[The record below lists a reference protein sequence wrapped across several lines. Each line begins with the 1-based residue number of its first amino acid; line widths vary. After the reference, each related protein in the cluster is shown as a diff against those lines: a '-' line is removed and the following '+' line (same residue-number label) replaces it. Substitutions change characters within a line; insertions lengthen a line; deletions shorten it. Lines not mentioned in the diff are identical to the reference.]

1 MKRYLLST
9 FTIAAAALLV
19 TSCNDEMDNGLKTGD
34 DGTVTFTA
42 QLPSEMGTR
51 AFADGLTAKH
61 LQYAVY
67 EAGQSTPL
75 KVFGDETTVVGEAEM
90 VDLKKSVTLKLTSGK
105 SYDVIFWADATT
117 DSPYTFNPASQEVS
131 VDYSK
136 VNNNSDNC
144 DAFFKKETITV
155 SGNQSVDVKLTRP
168 FAQVNIGT
176 DDFDAAKASGL
187 EVTQTEVVAKAFAT
201 LNLAT
206 GEVSDEADRTFTMKA
221 IPTASDGEFPVA
233 GGYKYLSMDYL
244 LVGADK
250 ATVDVAFNYGGPQS
264 RTFTNVPVQRNYRTN
279 IYGSLLTNTT
289 DFNVVI
295 EPAFSGEFAHEV
307 VSVSTFAALKAAAT
321 AGGDVK
327 LESAIDF
334 TQVVT
339 VDNNKTLTVDL
350 NKQNVANAADLW
362 DNPSVPNSWSL
373 FSVRGTD
380 SKLTL
385 SGDGDVIAKAN
396 DCYAI
401 DVQGGGHLVIEGG
414 HYNGNIHAVYVLEG
428 VAEIKGGTFEVQ
440 QKYPDA
446 EKADEF
452 VLNCLDENRKN
463 GTAKI
468 IVTGGTFIG
477 FNPGDCK
484 AEGNGT
490 NFVAPGYAS
499 IPNGTAADGRT
510 IWKVVPTVEA
520 TTEAELEGSFKR
532 GSVTAISSN
541 ISTATITT
549 CHSKS
554 NLVFKNGS
562 VLKLEPTET
571 GSLYTLSVRK
581 NSNLTISGN
590 GSIIAPVLINPNPTT
605 SQAAAI
611 EVGVQANSG
620 TVNIYD
626 NVTLEG
632 NSGAAGS
639 YALRLV
645 NGTANIYGGHFKTAG
660 GLNGDSECIYL
671 QSIKP
676 YREAYRQCN
685 LNIYG
690 GVFETTG
697 DAKYLINCKD
707 EPYKDGKCAIKI
719 MGGIFVGFNPADN
732 TAEGAHTN
740 FVASGYKSVET
751 TYNGKQAWK
760 VVKE

>member
-34 DGTVTFTA
+34 EGTVTFTA
-42 QLPSEMGTR
+42 QLPLEMGTR

-90 VDLKKSVTLKLTSGK
+90 NNLKQTVSLKLTTGK
-105 SYDVIFWADATT
+105 TYDVIFWAADNSAKK
-117 DSPYTFNPASQEVS
+117 PYTFDPLTQTVKITYTNV
-131 VDYSK
+131 YS
-136 VNNNSDNC
+136 NNDIC

-155 SGNQSVDVKLTRP
+155 SGNQNVDVKLTRP

-176 DDFDAAKASGL
+176 DDFDAATIAGL
-187 EVTQTEVVAKAFAT
+187 NLTQTQVKATAGDI

-206 GEVSDEADRTFTMKA
+206 GKMEGTEATRTFKMKA
-221 IPTASDGEFPVA
+221 IPTADDGAFPVA
-233 GGYKYLSMDYL
+233 GYKYLLMAYIPISDT
-244 LVGADK
+244 K
-250 ATVDVAFNYGGPQS
+250 ETVDMTFGYNGKS
-264 RTFTNVPVQRNYRTN
+264 TFRSFTNVPLQRNYRTN
-279 IYGSLLTNTT
+279 IYGSLLTNSV

-307 VSVSTFAALKAAAT
+307 VSASTFAALKAAVAN
-321 AGGDVK
+321 GQ
-327 LESAIDF
+327 S
-334 TQVVT
+334 
-339 VDNNKTLTVDL
+339 VDAEKTLVLSGGQSETLNLGDL
-350 NKQNVANAADLW
+350 SISNKNDIW
-362 DNPSVPNSWSL
+362 SDSDWSL
-373 FSVRGTD
+373 LSVREN
-380 SKLTL
+380 SSLTIT
-385 SGDGDVIAKAN
+385 SGAYIAKAN
-396 DCYAI
+396 DCYAV
-401 DVQGGGHLVIEGG
+401 DVQDGGHLVIEDG
-414 HYNGNIHAVYVLEG
+414 HYNGNIHAVYVEEG
-428 VAEIKGGTFEVQ
+428 TAEIKGGTFEVQ

-446 EKADEF
+446 DKADEF
-452 VLNCLDENRKN
+452 VLNCYDANRKN

-510 IWKVVPTVEA
+510 IWKVVPAVEA

-590 GSIIAPVLINPNPTT
+590 GSIIAPVLISPNPTT

-611 EVGVQANSG
+611 EVGVQAYSG
-620 TVNIYD
+620 IVNIYD

-671 QSIKP
+671 ESIKP
-676 YREAYRQCN
+676 YRGTYRQCN

-740 FVASGYKSVET
+740 FVAPGYKSVET

>member
-1 MKRYLLST
+1 MKRYLLSS

-34 DGTVTFTA
+34 EGTVTFTA

-90 VDLKKSVTLKLTSGK
+90 VNLKKSVTLKLTSGK

-206 GEVSDEADRTFTMKA
+206 GEVADEADRTFTMKA

-250 ATVDVAFNYGGPQS
+250 ATVDVVFNYGGPQN

-362 DNPSVPNSWSL
+362 DKTPDQWSL
-373 FSVRGTD
+373 FSVRRGST
-380 SKLTL
+380 LTL
-385 SGDGDVIAKAN
+385 KGDGEVIAKAN
-396 DCYAI
+396 DCYAV
-401 DVQGGGHLVIEGG
+401 DVQDGGHLVIEGG
-414 HYNGNIHAVYVLEG
+414 HYNGNIHAVYVEEG

-446 EKADEF
+446 DKADEF
-452 VLNCLDENRKN
+452 VLNCYDANRRN

-499 IPNGTAADGRT
+499 VCESKTADGRE
-510 IWKVVPTVEA
+510 IWKIIPVTRNNIIA
-520 TTEAELEGSFKR
+520 ALEKQGAK
-532 GSVTAISSN
+532 VCISNDYQGGAYLSKDD
-541 ISTATITT
+541 ITSTLMLNKATIT
-549 CHSKS
+549 
-554 NLVFKNGS
+554 
-562 VLKLEPTET
+562 P
-571 GSLYTLSVRK
+571 
-581 NSNLTISGN
+581 ISGKMN
-590 GSIIAPVLINPNPTT
+590 TINIEGTNLNVTGTGKFVGPSNSYTT
-605 SQAAAI
+605 TGAFW
-611 EVGVQANSG
+611 VQHSNTLNIDGNISVESGTNSYFNACVIVYNG
-620 TVNIYD
+620 TVNISNGYFHSSVSKD
-626 NVTLEG
+626 GSSSPCIFLFG
-632 NSGAAGS
+632 NTGEA
-639 YALRLV
+639 Y
-645 NGTANIYGGHFKTAG
+645 ANIT
-660 GLNGDSECIYL
+660 
-671 QSIKP
+671 
-676 YREAYRQCN
+676 
-685 LNIYG
+685 G
-690 GVFETTG
+690 GVFEADG
-697 DAKYLINCKD
+697 DAMFIVNCDDTNKGRCHV
-707 EPYKDGKCAIKI
+707 KV
-719 MGGIFVGFNPADN
+719 MGGTFVGFNPADN
-732 TAEGAHTN
+732 TADGAHTN
-740 FVASGYKSVET
+740 YVATGYKSVET

-760 VVKE
+760 VVRD

>member
-34 DGTVTFTA
+34 EGTVTFTA

-90 VDLKKSVTLKLTSGK
+90 NNLKQTVSLKLTTGK
-105 SYDVIFWADATT
+105 TYDVIFWAADNSAKK
-117 DSPYTFNPASQEVS
+117 PYTFDPLTQTVKITYTNV
-131 VDYSK
+131 YS
-136 VNNNSDNC
+136 NNDIC

-155 SGNQSVDVKLTRP
+155 SGNQNVDVKLTRP

-176 DDFDAAKASGL
+176 DDFDAATIAGL
-187 EVTQTEVVAKAFAT
+187 NLTQTQVKATAGDI

-206 GEVSDEADRTFTMKA
+206 GKMEGTEATRTFKMKA
-221 IPTASDGEFPVA
+221 IPTADDGAFPVA
-233 GGYKYLSMDYL
+233 GYKYLLMAYIPISDT
-244 LVGADK
+244 K
-250 ATVDVAFNYGGPQS
+250 ETVDMTFGYNGKS
-264 RTFTNVPVQRNYRTN
+264 TFRSFTNVPLQRNYRTN
-279 IYGSLLTNTT
+279 IYGSLLTNSV

-307 VSVSTFAALKAAAT
+307 VSASTFAALKAAVAN
-321 AGGDVK
+321 GQ
-327 LESAIDF
+327 S
-334 TQVVT
+334 
-339 VDNNKTLTVDL
+339 VDAEKTLVLSGGQSETLNLGDL
-350 NKQNVANAADLW
+350 SISNKNNIW
-362 DNPSVPNSWSL
+362 SVSDSDWSL
-373 FSVRGTD
+373 LSVREN
-380 SKLTL
+380 SSLTIT
-385 SGDGDVIAKAN
+385 SGAYIAKAN
-396 DCYAI
+396 DCFAV
-401 DVQGGGHLVIEGG
+401 DVQDGGHLVIEDG
-414 HYNGNIHAVYVLEG
+414 HFNGNVHAVYVLEG

-440 QKYPDA
+440 QKYSDA
-446 EKADEF
+446 DKADEF
-452 VLNCLDENRKN
+452 VLNCYDANRKN

-484 AEGNGT
+484 AEGDGT

-510 IWKVVPTVEA
+510 IWKVVPAVEA

-571 GSLYTLSVRK
+571 GDLYTLSVRK

-605 SQAAAI
+605 SKAAAI
-611 EVGVQANSG
+611 EVGVPAYSG

-660 GLNGDSECIYL
+660 GLNGDSECIFL

-676 YREAYRQCN
+676 QNGTYRQCN

-740 FVASGYKSVET
+740 FVAPGYKSVET

>member
-34 DGTVTFTA
+34 EGTVTFTA

-75 KVFGDETTVVGEAEM
+75 PVFGDETTVVGEAEM
-90 VDLKKSVTLKLTSGK
+90 NNLKQTVSLKLTTGK
-105 SYDVIFWADATT
+105 TYDVIFWADATT

-250 ATVDVAFNYGGPQS
+250 ATVDVAFNYGGPQN

-295 EPAFSGEFAHEV
+295 EPAFATTNYNLGALYTASQIGGAVTLSDNV
-307 VSVSTFAALKAAAT
+307 VFDRTIAVQPGKTMSVNLNGKT
-321 AGGDVK
+321 VK
-327 LESAIDF
+327 N
-334 TQVVT
+334 TT
-339 VDNNKTLTVDL
+339 
-350 NKQNVANAADLW
+350 DLW
-362 DNPSVPNSWSL
+362 ENPSVPNSWSL

-414 HYNGNIHAVYVLEG
+414 HYNGNIHAVYVTEG

-452 VLNCLDENRKN
+452 VLNCLDENYKN

-499 IPNGTAADGRT
+499 IANGTAADGRT
-510 IWKVVPTVEA
+510 IWKVVPAVEA

-541 ISTATITT
+541 INTATITT

-676 YREAYRQCN
+676 WRGTYRQCN

-690 GVFETTG
+690 GIFETTG

>member
-34 DGTVTFTA
+34 EGTVTFTA

-90 VDLKKSVTLKLTSGK
+90 NNLKQTVSLKLTTGK
-105 SYDVIFWADATT
+105 TYDVIFWADATT

-206 GEVSDEADRTFTMKA
+206 GKVADEADRTFTMKA

-307 VSVSTFAALKAAAT
+307 VSISTFAALKAAAT

-334 TQVVT
+334 TQAVT

-350 NKQNVANAADLW
+350 NKQDVANATDLW
-362 DNPSVPNSWSL
+362 DKTPDQWSL
-373 FSVRGTD
+373 FSVRRGST
-380 SKLTL
+380 LTL
-385 SGDGDVIAKAN
+385 KGDGEVIAKAN
-396 DCYAI
+396 DCYAV
-401 DVQGGGHLVIEGG
+401 DVQDGGHLVIEGG
-414 HYNGNIHAVYVLEG
+414 HYNGNIHAVYVKEG
-428 VAEIKGGTFEVQ
+428 IAEIKGGTFEVQ
-440 QKYPDA
+440 QKYPNA

-452 VLNCLDENRKN
+452 VLNCYDANREN

-510 IWKVVPTVEA
+510 IWKVVPAVEA
-520 TTEAELEGSFKR
+520 TTAEGLKTALTTRGKIVALGQDLEYA
-532 GSVTAISSN
+532 SVISPAR
-541 ISTATITT
+541 STSLVMKNGA
-549 CHSKS
+549 
-554 NLVFKNGS
+554 VFKSTNDDS
-562 VLKLEPTET
+562 NNINTLLSISET
-571 GSLYTLSVRK
+571 GVK
-581 NSNLTISGN
+581 ISGN
-590 GSIIAPVLINPNPTT
+590 GTLEAAPNRPNHT
-605 SQAAAI
+605 SAVI
-611 EVGVQANSG
+611 EVRNGGSVDIYGNLTFDAKGGSKAN
-620 TVNIYD
+620 NAI
-626 NVTLEG
+626 
-632 NSGAAGS
+632 
-639 YALRLV
+639 RIFK
-645 NGTANIYGGHFKTAG
+645 GTANIHSGYFHTVGGSPKE
-660 GLNGDSECIYL
+660 NSSECILIGY
-671 QSIKP
+671 
-676 YREAYRQCN
+676 YNTDCY
-685 LNIYG
+685 LNITG
-690 GVFETTG
+690 GIFESDG
-697 DAKYLINCKD
+697 DATYLINCMD
-707 EPYKDGKCAIKI
+707 DYKKRCHVKV
-719 MGGIFVGFNPADN
+719 MGGTFVGFNPADN
-732 TAEGAHTN
+732 TADGAHTN
-740 FVASGYKSVET
+740 YVAPGYKSVET

>member
-34 DGTVTFTA
+34 EGTVTFTA

-75 KVFGDETTVVGEAEM
+75 PVFGDETTVVGEAEM
-90 VDLKKSVTLKLTSGK
+90 VNLKKSVTLKLTSGK

-206 GEVSDEADRTFTMKA
+206 GEVADEADRTFTMKA

-250 ATVDVAFNYGGPQS
+250 ATVDVAFNYGGPQN

-295 EPAFSGEFAHEV
+295 EPAFATTNYNLGALYTASQIGGAVTLSDNVDFDRTIAV
-307 VSVSTFAALKAAAT
+307 QPGKTMSVNLNGKT
-321 AGGDVK
+321 VK
-327 LESAIDF
+327 N
-334 TQVVT
+334 TT
-339 VDNNKTLTVDL
+339 
-350 NKQNVANAADLW
+350 DLW
-362 DNPSVPNSWSL
+362 ENPSVPNSWSL

-414 HYNGNIHAVYVLEG
+414 HYNGNIHAVYVTEG

-452 VLNCLDENRKN
+452 VLNCLDENYKN

-499 IPNGTAADGRT
+499 IANGTAADGRT
-510 IWKVVPTVEA
+510 IWKVVPAVEA

-541 ISTATITT
+541 INTATITT

-590 GSIIAPVLINPNPTT
+590 GSIIAPVLISPNPTT

-611 EVGVQANSG
+611 EVGVQAYSG
-620 TVNIYD
+620 IVNIYD

-671 QSIKP
+671 ESIKP
-676 YREAYRQCN
+676 YRGTYRQCN

-740 FVASGYKSVET
+740 FVAPGYKSVET

>member
-34 DGTVTFTA
+34 EGTVTFTA

-90 VDLKKSVTLKLTSGK
+90 DNLKQTVSLKLTTGK
-105 SYDVIFWADATT
+105 TYDVIFWAADNSAKK
-117 DSPYTFNPASQEVS
+117 PYTFDPLTQTVKIKYTNV
-131 VDYSK
+131 YS
-136 VNNNSDNC
+136 NNDIC

-155 SGNQSVDVKLTRP
+155 SGNQNVDVKLTRP

-176 DDFDAAKASGL
+176 DDFDAATIAGL
-187 EVTQTEVVAKAFAT
+187 NLTQTQVKATAGDI

-206 GEVSDEADRTFTMKA
+206 GKMEGTEATRTFKMKA
-221 IPTASDGEFPVA
+221 IPTADDGAFPVA
-233 GGYKYLSMDYL
+233 GYKYLLMAYIPISDT
-244 LVGADK
+244 K
-250 ATVDVAFNYGGPQS
+250 ETVDMTFGYNGKS
-264 RTFTNVPVQRNYRTN
+264 TFRSFTNVPLQRNYRTN
-279 IYGSLLTNTT
+279 IYGSLLTNSV

-307 VSVSTFAALKAAAT
+307 VSASTFAALKAAVAN
-321 AGGDVK
+321 GQ
-327 LESAIDF
+327 S
-334 TQVVT
+334 
-339 VDNNKTLTVDL
+339 VDAEKTLVLSGGQSETLNLGDL
-350 NKQNVANAADLW
+350 SISNKNNIW
-362 DNPSVPNSWSL
+362 SVSDSDWSL
-373 FSVRGTD
+373 LSVREN
-380 SKLTL
+380 SSLTIT
-385 SGDGDVIAKAN
+385 SGAYIAKAN
-396 DCYAI
+396 DCYAV
-401 DVQGGGHLVIEGG
+401 DVQDGGHLVIEDG
-414 HYNGNIHAVYVLEG
+414 HFNGNVHAVYVYEG

-440 QKYPDA
+440 QKYSDA
-446 EKADEF
+446 DKADEF
-452 VLNCLDENRKN
+452 VLNCYDANRKN

-490 NFVAPGYAS
+490 NFVASGYAS

-571 GSLYTLSVRK
+571 GDLYTLSVRK

-605 SQAAAI
+605 SKAAAI
-611 EVGVQANSG
+611 EVGVQAYSG

-660 GLNGDSECIYL
+660 GLNGDSECIFL

-676 YREAYRQCN
+676 QNGTYRQCN

-740 FVASGYKSVET
+740 FVAPGYKSVET

>member
-34 DGTVTFTA
+34 EGTVTFTA

-90 VDLKKSVTLKLTSGK
+90 DNLKQTVSLKLTTGK
-105 SYDVIFWADATT
+105 TYDVIFWAADNSAKK
-117 DSPYTFNPASQEVS
+117 PYTFDPLTQTVKIKYTNV
-131 VDYSK
+131 YS
-136 VNNNSDNC
+136 NNDIC

-155 SGNQSVDVKLTRP
+155 SGNQNVDVKLTRP

-176 DDFDAAKASGL
+176 DDFDAATIAGL
-187 EVTQTEVVAKAFAT
+187 NLTQTQVKATAGDI

-206 GEVSDEADRTFTMKA
+206 GKMEGTEATRTFKMKA
-221 IPTASDGEFPVA
+221 IPTADDGAFPVA
-233 GGYKYLSMDYL
+233 GYKYLLMAYIPISDT
-244 LVGADK
+244 K
-250 ATVDVAFNYGGPQS
+250 ETVDMTFGYNGKS
-264 RTFTNVPVQRNYRTN
+264 TFRSFTNVPLQRNYRTN
-279 IYGSLLTNTT
+279 IYGSLLTNSV

-307 VSVSTFAALKAAAT
+307 VSASTFAALKAAVAN
-321 AGGDVK
+321 GQ
-327 LESAIDF
+327 S
-334 TQVVT
+334 
-339 VDNNKTLTVDL
+339 VDAEKTLVLSGGQSETLNLGDL
-350 NKQNVANAADLW
+350 SISNKNNIWSDS
-362 DNPSVPNSWSL
+362 DWSL
-373 FSVRGTD
+373 LSVREN
-380 SKLTL
+380 SSLTIT
-385 SGDGDVIAKAN
+385 SGAYIAKAN
-396 DCYAI
+396 DCFAV
-401 DVQGGGHLVIEGG
+401 DVQDGGHLVIEDG
-414 HYNGNIHAVYVLEG
+414 HFNGNVHAVYVYEG

-440 QKYPDA
+440 QKYSDA
-446 EKADEF
+446 DKADEF
-452 VLNCLDENRKN
+452 VLNCYDANCKN

-490 NFVAPGYAS
+490 NFVASGYAS

-510 IWKVVPTVEA
+510 IWKVVPAVEA
-520 TTEAELEGSFKR
+520 TTGAELEGSFKR
-532 GSVTAISSN
+532 GSVTTIGTN
-541 ISTATITT
+541 ISATETIVCKT
-549 CHSKS
+549 KS
-554 NLVFKNGS
+554 NLVLKNGS
-562 VLKLEPTET
+562 VLKVEPTRNAQN
-571 GSLYTLSVRK
+571 YTLGAYGG
-581 NSNLTISGN
+581 SNLSISGN

-605 SQAAAI
+605 SQASAI
-611 EVGVQANSG
+611 EVGSASKSG

-626 NVTLEG
+626 NVTFEG

-639 YALRLV
+639 YALRLI

-660 GLNGDSECIYL
+660 GSSGNAECIYV
-671 QSIKP
+671 QSSQP
-676 YREAYRQCN
+676 YSGAAYRQCN

-732 TAEGAHTN
+732 TAEGALTN
-740 FVASGYKSVET
+740 FVAPGYKSVET

>member
-34 DGTVTFTA
+34 EGTVTFTA

-90 VDLKKSVTLKLTSGK
+90 DNLKKSVTLKLTSGK

-295 EPAFSGEFAHEV
+295 EPAFATTNYNLGALYTASQIGGAVTLSDNVDFDRTIAV
-307 VSVSTFAALKAAAT
+307 QPGKTMSVNLNGKT
-321 AGGDVK
+321 VK
-327 LESAIDF
+327 N
-334 TQVVT
+334 TT
-339 VDNNKTLTVDL
+339 
-350 NKQNVANAADLW
+350 DLW
-362 DNPSVPNSWSL
+362 ENPSVPNSWSL

-396 DCYAI
+396 DCYAV

-414 HYNGNIHAVYVLEG
+414 HYNGNIHAVYVTEG

-452 VLNCLDENRKN
+452 VLNCLDENYKN

-499 IPNGTAADGRT
+499 IANGTAADGRT
-510 IWKVVPTVEA
+510 IWKVVSAVEA
-520 TTEAELEGSFKR
+520 TTAEGLETALTTR
-532 GSVTAISSN
+532 GKIVALGQDLEYASSISPARNTSLVMKN
-541 ISTATITT
+541 GA
-549 CHSKS
+549 
-554 NLVFKNGS
+554 VFKSTNDDS
-562 VLKLEPTET
+562 NNINTLLSISAT
-571 GSLYTLSVRK
+571 GVK
-581 NSNLTISGN
+581 ISGN
-590 GSIIAPVLINPNPTT
+590 GTLEAAPNRPNHPSAVIEVRNGGSVDISGNLTFDAKGG
-605 SQAAAI
+605 SQANNAI
-611 EVGVQANSG
+611 K
-620 TVNIYD
+620 IIK
-626 NVTLEG
+626 
-632 NSGAAGS
+632 
-639 YALRLV
+639 
-645 NGTANIYGGHFKTAG
+645 GTANIHSGYFHTVGGATKEST
-660 GLNGDSECIYL
+660 SECIYL
-671 QSIKP
+671 ESGWAASSK
-676 YREAYRQCN
+676 AN

-690 GVFETTG
+690 GVFECDG
-697 DAKYLINCKD
+697 DATYLINCKD
-707 EPYKDGKCAIKI
+707 EYRSKCTIKI

-732 TAEGAHTN
+732 TAEGAYTN
-740 FVASGYKSVET
+740 FVAPGYKSVET
-751 TYNGKQAWK
+751 TYNGSRLGRLLKNN
-760 VVKE
+760 

>member
-34 DGTVTFTA
+34 EGTVTFTA

-90 VDLKKSVTLKLTSGK
+90 VNLKKSVTLKLTSGK

-176 DDFDAAKASGL
+176 DDFDAAKTSGL

-206 GEVSDEADRTFTMKA
+206 GEVADEADRTFTMKA

-295 EPAFSGEFAHEV
+295 EPAFATTNYNLGALYTASQIGGAVTLSDNVDFDRTIAV
-307 VSVSTFAALKAAAT
+307 QPGKTMSVNLNGKT
-321 AGGDVK
+321 VK
-327 LESAIDF
+327 N
-334 TQVVT
+334 TT
-339 VDNNKTLTVDL
+339 
-350 NKQNVANAADLW
+350 DLW
-362 DNPSVPNSWSL
+362 ENPSVPNSWSL

-414 HYNGNIHAVYVLEG
+414 HYNGNIHAVYVTEG
-428 VAEIKGGTFEVQ
+428 IAEIKGGTFEVQ

-452 VLNCLDENRKN
+452 VLNCLDENYKN

-499 IPNGTAADGRT
+499 IANGTAADGRT
-510 IWKVVPTVEA
+510 IWKVVPAVEA

-532 GSVTAISSN
+532 GSITAISSN

-571 GSLYTLSVRK
+571 GDLYTLSVRK

-590 GSIIAPVLINPNPTT
+590 GSIIAPVLISPNPTT

-611 EVGVQANSG
+611 EVGVQAYSG

-676 YREAYRQCN
+676 WRGTYRQCN

-740 FVASGYKSVET
+740 FVAPGYKSVET

>member
-34 DGTVTFTA
+34 EGTVTFTA

-90 VDLKKSVTLKLTSGK
+90 NNLKQTVSLKLTTGK
-105 SYDVIFWADATT
+105 TYDVIFWADATT

-206 GEVSDEADRTFTMKA
+206 GKVSDEADRTFTMKA

-295 EPAFSGEFAHEV
+295 EPAFATTNYNLGALYTASQIGGAVTLSDNVDFDRTIAV
-307 VSVSTFAALKAAAT
+307 QPGKIMSVNLNGKT
-321 AGGDVK
+321 VK
-327 LESAIDF
+327 N
-334 TQVVT
+334 TT
-339 VDNNKTLTVDL
+339 
-350 NKQNVANAADLW
+350 DLW
-362 DNPSVPNSWSL
+362 ENPSVPNSWSL

-385 SGDGDVIAKAN
+385 SGDGEVIAKAN
-396 DCYAI
+396 DCYAV
-401 DVQGGGHLVIEGG
+401 DVQDGGHLVIEDG
-414 HYNGNIHAVYVLEG
+414 HFNGNVHAVYVYEG

-446 EKADEF
+446 DKADEF
-452 VLNCLDENRKN
+452 VLNCYDANREN

-510 IWKVVPTVEA
+510 IWKVVPALEA
-520 TTEAELEGSFKR
+520 TTEAELENGNASFAINTSFTIGCAYLSNSRTKNISFTNSSVINADNSITQTFLIGKNSNVTISGR
-532 GSVTAISSN
+532 GKIVGPTRASSN
-541 ISTATITT
+541 TATIW
-549 CHSKS
+549 
-554 NLVFKNGS
+554 LANG
-562 VLKLEPTET
+562 
-571 GSLYTLSVRK
+571 
-581 NSNLTISGN
+581 
-590 GSIIAPVLINPNPTT
+590 
-605 SQAAAI
+605 
-611 EVGVQANSG
+611 G
-620 TVNIYD
+620 TVNI
-626 NVTLEG
+626 NG
-632 NSGAAGS
+632 NMTIEAGS
-639 YALRLV
+639 GSSTNNCIRIV
-645 NGTANIYGGHFKTAG
+645 KGTANIYDGYFHAGLDKNGGA
-660 GLNGDSECIYL
+660 NACIL
-671 QSIKP
+671 LTPGTSSSTSP
-676 YREAYRQCN
+676 AN

-690 GVFETTG
+690 GVFETDG
-697 DAKYLINCKD
+697 DFPVINIQDGASANKYNHVLI
-707 EPYKDGKCAIKI
+707 Y
-719 MGGIFVGFNPADN
+719 GGTFVGFDPSIGDS
-732 TAEGAHTN
+732 GANVPT
-740 FVASGYKSVET
+740 FVAPGYKSVET

>member
-34 DGTVTFTA
+34 EGTVTFTA

-90 VDLKKSVTLKLTSGK
+90 VNLKKSVTLKLTSGK

-176 DDFDAAKASGL
+176 DDFDAAKTSGL

-206 GEVSDEADRTFTMKA
+206 GEVADEADRTFTMKA

-295 EPAFSGEFAHEV
+295 EPAFATTNYNLGALYTASQIGGAVTLSDNVDFDRTIAV
-307 VSVSTFAALKAAAT
+307 QPGKTMSVNLNGKT
-321 AGGDVK
+321 VK
-327 LESAIDF
+327 N
-334 TQVVT
+334 TT
-339 VDNNKTLTVDL
+339 
-350 NKQNVANAADLW
+350 DLW
-362 DNPSVPNSWSL
+362 ENPSVPNSWSL

-385 SGDGDVIAKAN
+385 SGDGVVIAKAN

-414 HYNGNIHAVYVLEG
+414 HYNGNIHAVYVTEG
-428 VAEIKGGTFEVQ
+428 IAEIKGGTFEVQ

-452 VLNCLDENRKN
+452 VLNCLDENYKN

-499 IPNGTAADGRT
+499 IANGTAADGRT
-510 IWKVVPTVEA
+510 IWKVVPAVEA

-532 GSVTAISSN
+532 GSITAISSN

-571 GSLYTLSVRK
+571 GDLYTLSVRK

-590 GSIIAPVLINPNPTT
+590 GSIIAPVLISPNPTT

-611 EVGVQANSG
+611 EVGVQAYSG

-676 YREAYRQCN
+676 WRGTYRQCN

>member
-34 DGTVTFTA
+34 EGTVTFTA

-75 KVFGDETTVVGEAEM
+75 PVFGDETTVVGEAEM
-90 VDLKKSVTLKLTSGK
+90 NNLKQTVSLKLTTGK
-105 SYDVIFWADATT
+105 TYDVIFWADATT

-250 ATVDVAFNYGGPQS
+250 AIVDVAFNYGGPQS

-295 EPAFSGEFAHEV
+295 EPAFATTNYNLGALYTASQIGGAVTLSDNVDFDRTIAV
-307 VSVSTFAALKAAAT
+307 QPGKTMSVNLNGKT
-321 AGGDVK
+321 VK
-327 LESAIDF
+327 N
-334 TQVVT
+334 TT
-339 VDNNKTLTVDL
+339 
-350 NKQNVANAADLW
+350 DLW
-362 DNPSVPNSWSL
+362 ENPSVPNSWSL

-414 HYNGNIHAVYVLEG
+414 HYNGNIHAVYVTEG

-452 VLNCLDENRKN
+452 VLNCLDENYKN

-499 IPNGTAADGRT
+499 IANGTAADGRT
-510 IWKVVPTVEA
+510 IWKVVPAVEA

-541 ISTATITT
+541 INTATITT

-660 GLNGDSECIYL
+660 GLNGDSECLYL

-740 FVASGYKSVET
+740 FVAPGYKSVET

>member
-34 DGTVTFTA
+34 EGTVTFTA

-75 KVFGDETTVVGEAEM
+75 PVFGDETTVVGEAEM
-90 VDLKKSVTLKLTSGK
+90 VNLKKSVTLKLTSGK

-206 GEVSDEADRTFTMKA
+206 GKVSDEADRTFTMKA

-250 ATVDVAFNYGGPQS
+250 ATVDVAFNYGGPQN

-295 EPAFSGEFAHEV
+295 EPAFATTNYNLGALYTASQIGGAVTLSDNVDFDRTIAV
-307 VSVSTFAALKAAAT
+307 QPGKTMSVNLNGKT
-321 AGGDVK
+321 VK
-327 LESAIDF
+327 N
-334 TQVVT
+334 TT
-339 VDNNKTLTVDL
+339 
-350 NKQNVANAADLW
+350 DLW
-362 DNPSVPNSWSL
+362 ENPSVPNSWSL

-414 HYNGNIHAVYVLEG
+414 HYNGNIHAVYVTEG

-452 VLNCLDENRKN
+452 VLNCLDENYKN

-499 IPNGTAADGRT
+499 IANGTAADGRT
-510 IWKVVPTVEA
+510 IWKVVPAVEA

-541 ISTATITT
+541 INTATITT

-571 GSLYTLSVRK
+571 GNLYTLSVRK

-590 GSIIAPVLINPNPTT
+590 GSIIAPVLISPDPTT

-611 EVGVQANSG
+611 EVGVQAYSG
-620 TVNIYD
+620 IVNIYD

-671 QSIKP
+671 ESIKP
-676 YREAYRQCN
+676 YRGTYRQCN

-740 FVASGYKSVET
+740 FVAPGYKSVET

>member
-34 DGTVTFTA
+34 EGTVTFTA

-90 VDLKKSVTLKLTSGK
+90 NNLKQTVSLKLTTGK
-105 SYDVIFWADATT
+105 TYDVIFWAADNSAKK
-117 DSPYTFNPASQEVS
+117 PYTFDPLTQTVKIKYTNV
-131 VDYSK
+131 YS
-136 VNNNSDNC
+136 NNDIC

-155 SGNQSVDVKLTRP
+155 SGNQNVDVKLTRP

-176 DDFDAAKASGL
+176 DDFDAATIAGL
-187 EVTQTEVVAKAFAT
+187 NLTQTQVKATAGDI

-206 GEVSDEADRTFTMKA
+206 GKMEGTEATRTFKMKA
-221 IPTASDGEFPVA
+221 IPTADDGAFPVA
-233 GGYKYLSMDYL
+233 GYKYLLMAYIPISDT
-244 LVGADK
+244 K
-250 ATVDVAFNYGGPQS
+250 ETVDMTFGYNGKS
-264 RTFTNVPVQRNYRTN
+264 SFRSFTNVPLQRNYRTN
-279 IYGSLLTNTT
+279 IYGSLLTNSV

-307 VSVSTFAALKAAAT
+307 VSASTFAALKAAVAN
-321 AGGDVK
+321 GQ
-327 LESAIDF
+327 S
-334 TQVVT
+334 
-339 VDNNKTLTVDL
+339 VDAEKTLVLSGGQSETLNLGDL
-350 NKQNVANAADLW
+350 SISNKNNIWSDS
-362 DNPSVPNSWSL
+362 DSDWSL
-373 FSVRGTD
+373 LSVREN
-380 SKLTL
+380 SSLTIT
-385 SGDGDVIAKAN
+385 SGAYIAKAN
-396 DCYAI
+396 DCYAV
-401 DVQGGGHLVIEGG
+401 DVQDGGHLVIEDG
-414 HYNGNIHAVYVLEG
+414 HFNGNVHAVYVYEG

-440 QKYPDA
+440 QKYSDA
-446 EKADEF
+446 DKADEF
-452 VLNCLDENRKN
+452 VLNCYDANRKN

-520 TTEAELEGSFKR
+520 TTGAELEGSFKR
-532 GSVTAISSN
+532 GSVTTIGTN
-541 ISTATITT
+541 ISATETIVCKT
-549 CHSKS
+549 KS
-554 NLVFKNGS
+554 NLVLKNGS
-562 VLKLEPTET
+562 VLKVEPTRIAQN
-571 GSLYTLSVRK
+571 YTLGAHGG
-581 NSNLTISGN
+581 SNLSISGN
-590 GSIIAPVLINPNPTT
+590 GSIIAPVLPNRTT
-605 SQAAAI
+605 SQASAI
-611 EVGVQANSG
+611 EVGSASKSG

-626 NVTLEG
+626 NVTFEG

-639 YALRLV
+639 YALRLI

-660 GLNGDSECIYL
+660 GSSGNAECIYV
-671 QSIKP
+671 QSAQP
-676 YREAYRQCN
+676 SRGAAYNQCN

-740 FVASGYKSVET
+740 FVAPGYKSVET

>member
-34 DGTVTFTA
+34 EGTVTFTA

-90 VDLKKSVTLKLTSGK
+90 VNLKKSVTLKLTSGK

-206 GEVSDEADRTFTMKA
+206 GEVADEADRTFTMKA

-295 EPAFSGEFAHEV
+295 EPAFATTNYNLGALYTASQIGGAVTLSDNVDFDRTIAV
-307 VSVSTFAALKAAAT
+307 QPGKTMSVNLNGKT
-321 AGGDVK
+321 VK
-327 LESAIDF
+327 N
-334 TQVVT
+334 TT
-339 VDNNKTLTVDL
+339 
-350 NKQNVANAADLW
+350 DLW
-362 DNPSVPNSWSL
+362 ENPSVPNSWSL

-385 SGDGDVIAKAN
+385 SGDGEVIAKAN
-396 DCYAI
+396 DCYAV
-401 DVQGGGHLVIEGG
+401 DVQDGGHLVIEDG
-414 HYNGNIHAVYVLEG
+414 HFNGNIHAVYVEEG
-428 VAEIKGGTFEVQ
+428 TAEIKGGTFEVQ

-446 EKADEF
+446 DKADEF
-452 VLNCLDENRKN
+452 VLNCLDENYKN

-499 IPNGTAADGRT
+499 IANGTTADGRT
-510 IWKVVPTVEA
+510 IWKVVPAVEA

-590 GSIIAPVLINPNPTT
+590 GSIIAPVLISPNPTT

-611 EVGVQANSG
+611 EVGVQAYSG

-626 NVTLEG
+626 NVTIEG

-639 YALRLV
+639 YALKLV

-660 GLNGDSECIYL
+660 GSNGDSECIYL

-676 YREAYRQCN
+676 WGGTYRQCN

-740 FVASGYKSVET
+740 FVAPGYKSVET

>member
-34 DGTVTFTA
+34 EGTVTFTA

-90 VDLKKSVTLKLTSGK
+90 NNLKQTVSLKLTTGK
-105 SYDVIFWADATT
+105 TYDVIFWAADNSAKK
-117 DSPYTFNPASQEVS
+117 PYTFDPLTQTVKITYTNV
-131 VDYSK
+131 YS
-136 VNNNSDNC
+136 NNDIC

-155 SGNQSVDVKLTRP
+155 SGNQNVDVKLTRP

-176 DDFDAAKASGL
+176 DDFDAATIAGL
-187 EVTQTEVVAKAFAT
+187 NLTQTQVKATAGDI

-206 GEVSDEADRTFTMKA
+206 GKMEGTEATRTFKMKA
-221 IPTASDGEFPVA
+221 IPTADDGAFPVA
-233 GGYKYLSMDYL
+233 GYKYLLMAYIPISDT
-244 LVGADK
+244 K
-250 ATVDVAFNYGGPQS
+250 ETVDMTFGYNGKS
-264 RTFTNVPVQRNYRTN
+264 TFRSFTNVPLQRNYRTN
-279 IYGSLLTNTT
+279 IYGSLLTNSV

-295 EPAFSGEFAHEV
+295 EPAFSGEFAYEV
-307 VSVSTFAALKAAAT
+307 VSASTFAALKAAVAN
-321 AGGDVK
+321 GQ
-327 LESAIDF
+327 S
-334 TQVVT
+334 
-339 VDNNKTLTVDL
+339 VDAEKTLVLSGGQSETLNLGDL
-350 NKQNVANAADLW
+350 SISNKNDIW
-362 DNPSVPNSWSL
+362 SDSDWSL
-373 FSVRGTD
+373 LSVREN
-380 SKLTL
+380 SSLTIT
-385 SGDGDVIAKAN
+385 SGAYIAKAN
-396 DCYAI
+396 DCYAV
-401 DVQGGGHLVIEGG
+401 DVQDGGHLVIEDG
-414 HYNGNIHAVYVLEG
+414 HYNGNIHAVYVEEG
-428 VAEIKGGTFEVQ
+428 TAEIKGGTFEVQ

-446 EKADEF
+446 DKADEF
-452 VLNCLDENRKN
+452 VLNCYDANRKN

-499 IPNGTAADGRT
+499 IPNGTATDGRT

-520 TTEAELEGSFKR
+520 TTGAELEGSFKR
-532 GSVTAISSN
+532 GSVTTIGTN
-541 ISTATITT
+541 ISATETIVCKT
-549 CHSKS
+549 KS
-554 NLVFKNGS
+554 NLVLKNGS
-562 VLKLEPTET
+562 VLKVEPTRNAQN
-571 GSLYTLSVRK
+571 YTLGAYGG
-581 NSNLTISGN
+581 SNLSISGN

-605 SQAAAI
+605 SQASAI
-611 EVGVQANSG
+611 EVGSASKSG

-626 NVTLEG
+626 NVTFEG

-639 YALRLV
+639 YALRLI

-660 GLNGDSECIYL
+660 GSSGNAECIYV
-671 QSIKP
+671 QSSQP
-676 YREAYRQCN
+676 SRGAAYRQCN

-740 FVASGYKSVET
+740 FVAPGYKSVET

>member
-34 DGTVTFTA
+34 EGTVTFTA

-51 AFADGLTAKH
+51 AFADGAMAKH

-75 KVFGDETTVVGEAEM
+75 PVFGDETRVVGEAEM
-90 VDLKKSVTLKLTSGK
+90 VDLKKSVTLQLTSGK

-117 DSPYTFNPASQEVS
+117 DSPYTFDPATQKVS

-206 GEVSDEADRTFTMKA
+206 GKVADEADRTFTMKA

-334 TQVVT
+334 TQAVT

-350 NKQNVANAADLW
+350 NKQNVANATDLW
-362 DNPSVPNSWSL
+362 DKTPDQWSL
-373 FSVRGTD
+373 FSVRRGST
-380 SKLTL
+380 LTL
-385 SGDGDVIAKAN
+385 KGDGEVIAKAN
-396 DCYAI
+396 DCYAV
-401 DVQGGGHLVIEGG
+401 DVQDGGHLVIEGG
-414 HYNGNIHAVYVLEG
+414 HYNGNIHAVYVQKG
-428 VAEIKGGTFEVQ
+428 TAEIKGGTFEVQ
-440 QKYPDA
+440 QKYSAEDPD
-446 EKADEF
+446 EY
-452 VLNCLDENRKN
+452 VLNCYDANYIN

-468 IVTGGTFIG
+468 IVSGGTFIG
-477 FNPGDCK
+477 FNPGNCK
-484 AEGNGT
+484 AEDKNGT
-490 NFVAPGYAS
+490 NFLAPGYAS
-499 IPNGTAADGRT
+499 VADGTTADGRV
-510 IWKVVPTVEA
+510 IYKVIQAPTTRSEIIN
-520 TTEAELEGSFKR
+520 LLSKDGGSICIGSDYEGGAYLSKD
-532 GSVTAISSN
+532 GVTASFAISNNAVVTPLQKKSQRSTFN
-541 ISTATITT
+541 IDGTNLNLFGNGKILGPCNVTDSDEGAIWVQGGSTL
-549 CHSKS
+549 
-554 NLVFKNGS
+554 N
-562 VLKLEPTET
+562 
-571 GSLYTLSVRK
+571 
-581 NSNLTISGN
+581 ISGN
-590 GSIIAPVLINPNPTT
+590 LSI
-605 SQAAAI
+605 
-611 EVGVQANSG
+611 EGG
-620 TVNIYD
+620 TGGHLNACVIIF
-626 NVTLEG
+626 
-632 NSGAAGS
+632 
-639 YALRLV
+639 
-645 NGTANIYGGHFKTAG
+645 NGTTNIQNGYFHSSIDK
-660 GLNGDSECIYL
+660 NGDSNPCIIL
-671 QSIKP
+671 APIKSP
-676 YREAYRQCN
+676 TVTGYSK

-690 GVFETTG
+690 GVFEADG
-697 DAKYLINCKD
+697 DAKFVINCQDEDKD
-707 EPYKDGKCAIKI
+707 RCTVKV

-732 TAEGAHTN
+732 TADDAHTN
-740 FVASGYKSVET
+740 YVATGYKSVET

>member
-34 DGTVTFTA
+34 EGTVTFTA

-90 VDLKKSVTLKLTSGK
+90 VNLKKSVTLKLTSGK

-206 GEVSDEADRTFTMKA
+206 GKVADEADRTFTMKA

-334 TQVVT
+334 TQAVT

-350 NKQNVANAADLW
+350 NKQNVANATDLW
-362 DNPSVPNSWSL
+362 DKTPDQWSL
-373 FSVRGTD
+373 FSVRRGST
-380 SKLTL
+380 LTL
-385 SGDGDVIAKAN
+385 KGDGEVIAKAN
-396 DCYAI
+396 DCYAV
-401 DVQGGGHLVIEGG
+401 DVQDGGHLVIEDG
-414 HYNGNIHAVYVLEG
+414 HFNGNIHAVYVLEG

-452 VLNCLDENRKN
+452 VLNCYDANREN

-510 IWKVVPTVEA
+510 IWKVVPAVEA
-520 TTEAELEGSFKR
+520 TTAEGLETALTTR
-532 GSVTAISSN
+532 GKIVALGQDLEYASVISPAR
-541 ISTATITT
+541 STSLVMKNGA
-549 CHSKS
+549 
-554 NLVFKNGS
+554 VFKSTNDDS
-562 VLKLEPTET
+562 NNINTLLSISET
-571 GSLYTLSVRK
+571 GVK
-581 NSNLTISGN
+581 ISGN
-590 GSIIAPVLINPNPTT
+590 GTLEAAPNRPNHT
-605 SQAAAI
+605 SAVI
-611 EVGVQANSG
+611 EVRNGGSVDIYGNLTFDAKGGSKAN
-620 TVNIYD
+620 NAI
-626 NVTLEG
+626 
-632 NSGAAGS
+632 
-639 YALRLV
+639 RIFK
-645 NGTANIYGGHFKTAG
+645 GTANIHSGYFHTVGGSPKE
-660 GLNGDSECIYL
+660 NSSECILIGY
-671 QSIKP
+671 
-676 YREAYRQCN
+676 YNTDCY
-685 LNIYG
+685 LNITG
-690 GVFETTG
+690 GIFESDG
-697 DAKYLINCKD
+697 DATYLINCMD
-707 EPYKDGKCAIKI
+707 DYKKRCHVKV
-719 MGGIFVGFNPADN
+719 MGGTFVGFNPADN
-732 TAEGAHTN
+732 TADGAHTN
-740 FVASGYKSVET
+740 YVAPGYKSVET

>member
-19 TSCNDEMDNGLKTGD
+19 TSCNDEMDNGLKTGNE
-34 DGTVTFTA
+34 GTVTFTA

-67 EAGQSTPL
+67 EAGQPTPL

-90 VDLKKSVTLKLTSGK
+90 VDLKKSVTLQLTSGK

-117 DSPYTFNPASQEVS
+117 DSPYTFDPATQKVS

-206 GEVSDEADRTFTMKA
+206 GEVADEADRTFTMKA

-250 ATVDVAFNYGGPQS
+250 ATVDVAFNYGGPQN

-289 DFNVVI
+289 DFNVII
-295 EPAFSGEFAHEV
+295 EPAFATTNYNLGALYTASQIGGAVTLSDNVDFDRTIAV
-307 VSVSTFAALKAAAT
+307 QPGKTMSVNLNGKT
-321 AGGDVK
+321 VK
-327 LESAIDF
+327 N
-334 TQVVT
+334 TT
-339 VDNNKTLTVDL
+339 
-350 NKQNVANAADLW
+350 DLW
-362 DNPSVPNSWSL
+362 ENPSVPNSWSL

-385 SGDGDVIAKAN
+385 SGDGEVIAKAN
-396 DCYAI
+396 DCYAV
-401 DVQGGGHLVIEGG
+401 DVQDGGHLVIEDG
-414 HYNGNIHAVYVLEG
+414 HYNGNIHAVYVEEG
-428 VAEIKGGTFEVQ
+428 TAEIKGGTFEVQ

-446 EKADEF
+446 DKADEF
-452 VLNCLDENRKN
+452 VLNCLDENYKN

-499 IPNGTAADGRT
+499 IANGTAADGRT
-510 IWKVVPTVEA
+510 IWKVVPAVEA

-541 ISTATITT
+541 ISTTTITT

-590 GSIIAPVLINPNPTT
+590 GSIIAPVLISPNPTT

-611 EVGVQANSG
+611 EVGVQAYSG
-620 TVNIYD
+620 IVNIYD

-671 QSIKP
+671 ESIKP
-676 YREAYRQCN
+676 YRGTYRQCN

-740 FVASGYKSVET
+740 FVAPGYKSVET

>member
-34 DGTVTFTA
+34 EGTVTFTA

-90 VDLKKSVTLKLTSGK
+90 VNLKKSVTLKLTSGK
-105 SYDVIFWADATT
+105 SYDVIFWAADNSAKK
-117 DSPYTFNPASQEVS
+117 PYTLDPLTQTVKIKYTNV
-131 VDYSK
+131 YS
-136 VNNNSDNC
+136 NNDIC

-155 SGNQSVDVKLTRP
+155 SGNQNVDVKLTRP

-176 DDFDAAKASGL
+176 DDFDAATIAGL
-187 EVTQTEVVAKAFAT
+187 NLTQTQVKATAGDI

-206 GEVSDEADRTFTMKA
+206 GKMEGTEATRTFKMKA
-221 IPTASDGEFPVA
+221 IPTADDGAFPVA
-233 GGYKYLSMDYL
+233 GYKYLLMAYIPISDT
-244 LVGADK
+244 K
-250 ATVDVAFNYGGPQS
+250 ETVDMTFGYNGKS
-264 RTFTNVPVQRNYRTN
+264 SFRSFTNVPLQRNYRTN
-279 IYGSLLTNTT
+279 IYGSLLTNSV

-307 VSVSTFAALKAAAT
+307 VSASTFAALKAAVAN
-321 AGGDVK
+321 GQ
-327 LESAIDF
+327 S
-334 TQVVT
+334 
-339 VDNNKTLTVDL
+339 VDAEKTLVLSGGQSETLNLGDL
-350 NKQNVANAADLW
+350 SISNKNDIW
-362 DNPSVPNSWSL
+362 SDSDWSL
-373 FSVRGTD
+373 LSVREN
-380 SKLTL
+380 SSLTIT
-385 SGDGDVIAKAN
+385 SGAYIAKAN
-396 DCYAI
+396 DCYAV
-401 DVQGGGHLVIEGG
+401 DVQDGGHLVIEDG
-414 HYNGNIHAVYVLEG
+414 HFNGNIHAVYVLEG

-452 VLNCLDENRKN
+452 VLNCYDANREN

-510 IWKVVPTVEA
+510 IWKVVPAVEA
-520 TTEAELEGSFKR
+520 TTEAELENGNASFAINTSFTIGCAYLSNSRTKNISFTNSSVINADNSITQTFLIGKNSNVTISGR
-532 GSVTAISSN
+532 GKIVGPTRASSN
-541 ISTATITT
+541 TATIW
-549 CHSKS
+549 
-554 NLVFKNGS
+554 LANG
-562 VLKLEPTET
+562 
-571 GSLYTLSVRK
+571 
-581 NSNLTISGN
+581 
-590 GSIIAPVLINPNPTT
+590 
-605 SQAAAI
+605 
-611 EVGVQANSG
+611 G
-620 TVNIYD
+620 TVNI
-626 NVTLEG
+626 NG
-632 NSGAAGS
+632 NMTIEAGS
-639 YALRLV
+639 GSSINNCIRIV
-645 NGTANIYGGHFKTAG
+645 KGTANIYDGYFHAGLDKNGGANACILLTAG
-660 GLNGDSECIYL
+660 TAS
-671 QSIKP
+671 STSP
-676 YREAYRQCN
+676 AN

-690 GVFETTG
+690 GVFETDG
-697 DAKYLINCKD
+697 DFPVINIQNGASANKYNHVLI
-707 EPYKDGKCAIKI
+707 Y
-719 MGGIFVGFNPADN
+719 GGTFVGFDPSIGDS
-732 TAEGAHTN
+732 GAHVPT
-740 FVASGYKSVET
+740 FVAPGYKSVET

>member
-34 DGTVTFTA
+34 EGTVTFTA

-90 VDLKKSVTLKLTSGK
+90 VNLKKSVTLKLTSGK

-206 GEVSDEADRTFTMKA
+206 GKVSDEADRTFTMKA

-295 EPAFSGEFAHEV
+295 EPAFATTNYNLGALYTASQIGGAVTLSDNVDFDRTIAV
-307 VSVSTFAALKAAAT
+307 QPGKTMSVNLNGKT
-321 AGGDVK
+321 VK
-327 LESAIDF
+327 N
-334 TQVVT
+334 TT
-339 VDNNKTLTVDL
+339 
-350 NKQNVANAADLW
+350 DLW
-362 DNPSVPNSWSL
+362 ENPSVPDSWSL

-385 SGDGDVIAKAN
+385 SGDGEVIAKAN
-396 DCYAI
+396 DCFAV
-401 DVQGGGHLVIEGG
+401 DVQDGGHLVIEDG
-414 HYNGNIHAVYVLEG
+414 HFNGNVHAVYVYEG

-440 QKYPDA
+440 QKYSDA

-452 VLNCLDENRKN
+452 VLNCYDANRKN

-510 IWKVVPTVEA
+510 IWKVVPAVEA
-520 TTEAELEGSFKR
+520 TTAEGLETALTTR
-532 GSVTAISSN
+532 GKIVALGQDLEYASVISPAR
-541 ISTATITT
+541 STSLVMKNGA
-549 CHSKS
+549 
-554 NLVFKNGS
+554 VFKSTNDDS
-562 VLKLEPTET
+562 NNINTLLSISET
-571 GSLYTLSVRK
+571 GVK
-581 NSNLTISGN
+581 ISGN
-590 GSIIAPVLINPNPTT
+590 GTLEAAPNRPNHT
-605 SQAAAI
+605 SAVI
-611 EVGVQANSG
+611 EVRNGGSVDIYGNLTFDAKGGSKAN
-620 TVNIYD
+620 NAI
-626 NVTLEG
+626 
-632 NSGAAGS
+632 
-639 YALRLV
+639 RIFK
-645 NGTANIYGGHFKTAG
+645 GTANIHSGYFHTVGGSPKE
-660 GLNGDSECIYL
+660 NSCECILIGY
-671 QSIKP
+671 
-676 YREAYRQCN
+676 YNTDCY
-685 LNIYG
+685 LNITG
-690 GVFETTG
+690 GIFESDG
-697 DAKYLINCKD
+697 DATYLINCMD
-707 EPYKDGKCAIKI
+707 DYKKRCHVKV
-719 MGGIFVGFNPADN
+719 MGGTFVGFNPADN
-732 TAEGAHTN
+732 TADGAHTN
-740 FVASGYKSVET
+740 YVAPGYKSVET

>member
-34 DGTVTFTA
+34 EGTVTFTA

-90 VDLKKSVTLKLTSGK
+90 VNLKKSVTLKLTSGK

-206 GEVSDEADRTFTMKA
+206 GEVADEADRTFTMKA

-264 RTFTNVPVQRNYRTN
+264 RTFTNVPVQHNYRTN

-295 EPAFSGEFAHEV
+295 EPAFATTNYNLGALYTASQIGGAVTLSDNVDFDRTIAV
-307 VSVSTFAALKAAAT
+307 QPGKTMSVNLNGKT
-321 AGGDVK
+321 VK
-327 LESAIDF
+327 N
-334 TQVVT
+334 TT
-339 VDNNKTLTVDL
+339 
-350 NKQNVANAADLW
+350 DLW
-362 DNPSVPNSWSL
+362 ENPSVPNSWSL

-385 SGDGDVIAKAN
+385 SGDGEVIAKAN
-396 DCYAI
+396 DCYAV
-401 DVQGGGHLVIEGG
+401 DVQDGGHLVIEDG
-414 HYNGNIHAVYVLEG
+414 HYNGNIHAVYVEEG
-428 VAEIKGGTFEVQ
+428 TAEIKGGTFEVQ

-446 EKADEF
+446 DKADEF
-452 VLNCLDENRKN
+452 VLNCLDENYKN

-499 IPNGTAADGRT
+499 IANGTAADGRT
-510 IWKVVPTVEA
+510 IWKVVPAVEA

-541 ISTATITT
+541 ISTTTITT

-571 GSLYTLSVRK
+571 GNLYTLSVRK

-590 GSIIAPVLINPNPTT
+590 GSIIAPVLISPNPTT

-611 EVGVQANSG
+611 EVGVQAYSG
-620 TVNIYD
+620 IVNIYD

-671 QSIKP
+671 ESIKP
-676 YREAYRQCN
+676 YRGTYRQCN

-740 FVASGYKSVET
+740 FVAPGYKSVET

>member
-34 DGTVTFTA
+34 EGTVTFTA

-75 KVFGDETTVVGEAEM
+75 PVFGDETTVVGEAEM
-90 VDLKKSVTLKLTSGK
+90 NNLKQTVSLKLTTGK
-105 SYDVIFWADATT
+105 TYDVIFWADATT

-155 SGNQSVDVKLTRP
+155 SGNQSIDVKLTRP

-206 GEVSDEADRTFTMKA
+206 GKVADEADRTFTMKA

-295 EPAFSGEFAHEV
+295 EPAFATTNYNLGALYTASQIGGAVTLSDNVDFDRTIAV
-307 VSVSTFAALKAAAT
+307 QPGKTMSVNLNGKT
-321 AGGDVK
+321 VK
-327 LESAIDF
+327 N
-334 TQVVT
+334 TT
-339 VDNNKTLTVDL
+339 
-350 NKQNVANAADLW
+350 DLW
-362 DNPSVPNSWSL
+362 ENPSVPNSWSL

-414 HYNGNIHAVYVLEG
+414 HYNGNIHAVYVTEG

-452 VLNCLDENRKN
+452 VLNCLDENYKN

-499 IPNGTAADGRT
+499 IANGTAADGRT
-510 IWKVVPTVEA
+510 IWKVVPAVEA

-541 ISTATITT
+541 INTATITT

-590 GSIIAPVLINPNPTT
+590 GSIIAPVLISPNPTT

-611 EVGVQANSG
+611 EVGVQAYSG
-620 TVNIYD
+620 IVNIYD

-676 YREAYRQCN
+676 WRGTYRQCN

-690 GVFETTG
+690 GIFETTG

>member
-34 DGTVTFTA
+34 EGTVTFTA

-90 VDLKKSVTLKLTSGK
+90 NNLKQTVSLKLTTGK
-105 SYDVIFWADATT
+105 TYDVIFWADATT

-206 GEVSDEADRTFTMKA
+206 GKVADEADRTFTMKA

-307 VSVSTFAALKAAAT
+307 VSISTFAALKAAAT

-362 DNPSVPNSWSL
+362 DKAPNQWSL
-373 FSVRGTD
+373 FSVRRGST
-380 SKLTL
+380 LTL
-385 SGDGDVIAKAN
+385 KGDGEVIAKAN
-396 DCYAI
+396 DCYAV
-401 DVQGGGHLVIEGG
+401 DVQDGGHLVIEGG
-414 HYNGNIHAVYVLEG
+414 HYNGNIHAVYVQKG
-428 VAEIKGGTFEVQ
+428 TAEIKGGTFEVQ
-440 QKYPDA
+440 QKYSAEDPD
-446 EKADEF
+446 EY
-452 VLNCLDENRKN
+452 VLNCYDANYIN

-468 IVTGGTFIG
+468 IVSGGTFIG
-477 FNPGDCK
+477 FNPGNCK
-484 AEGNGT
+484 AEDKNGT
-490 NFVAPGYAS
+490 NFLAPGYAS
-499 IPNGTAADGRT
+499 VADGTTADGRV
-510 IWKVVPTVEA
+510 IYKVIQAPTTRSEIIN
-520 TTEAELEGSFKR
+520 LLSKDGGSICIGSDYEGGAYLSKD
-532 GSVTAISSN
+532 GVTASFAISNNAVVTPLQKKSQRSTFN
-541 ISTATITT
+541 IDGTNLNLFGNGKILGPCNVTDSDEGAIWVQGGSTL
-549 CHSKS
+549 
-554 NLVFKNGS
+554 N
-562 VLKLEPTET
+562 
-571 GSLYTLSVRK
+571 
-581 NSNLTISGN
+581 ISGN
-590 GSIIAPVLINPNPTT
+590 LSI
-605 SQAAAI
+605 
-611 EVGVQANSG
+611 EGG
-620 TVNIYD
+620 TGGHLNACVIIF
-626 NVTLEG
+626 
-632 NSGAAGS
+632 
-639 YALRLV
+639 
-645 NGTANIYGGHFKTAG
+645 NGTTNIQNGYFHSSIDK
-660 GLNGDSECIYL
+660 NGDSNPCIIL
-671 QSIKP
+671 APIKSP
-676 YREAYRQCN
+676 TVTGYSK

-690 GVFETTG
+690 GVFEADG
-697 DAKYLINCKD
+697 DAKFVINCQDEDKD
-707 EPYKDGKCAIKI
+707 RCTVKV
-719 MGGIFVGFNPADN
+719 MGGTFVGFNPADN
-732 TAEGAHTN
+732 TADGAHTN
-740 FVASGYKSVET
+740 YVATGYKSVET

-760 VVKE
+760 VVRE

>member
-34 DGTVTFTA
+34 EGTVTFTA

-90 VDLKKSVTLKLTSGK
+90 VNLKKSVTLKLTSGK

-206 GEVSDEADRTFTMKA
+206 GEVADEADRTFTMKA

-250 ATVDVAFNYGGPQS
+250 ATVDVVFNYGGPQN

-350 NKQNVANAADLW
+350 NKQNVANATDLW
-362 DNPSVPNSWSL
+362 DKTPDQWSL
-373 FSVRGTD
+373 FSVRRGST
-380 SKLTL
+380 LTL
-385 SGDGDVIAKAN
+385 KGDGEVIAKAN
-396 DCYAI
+396 DCYAV
-401 DVQGGGHLVIEGG
+401 DVQDGGHLVIEGG
-414 HYNGNIHAVYVLEG
+414 HYNGNIHAVYVQKG
-428 VAEIKGGTFEVQ
+428 TAEIKGGTFEVQ
-440 QKYPDA
+440 QKYSAEDPD
-446 EKADEF
+446 EY
-452 VLNCLDENRKN
+452 VLNCYDANYIN

-468 IVTGGTFIG
+468 IVSGGTFIG
-477 FNPGDCK
+477 FNPGNCK
-484 AEGNGT
+484 AEDKNGT
-490 NFVAPGYAS
+490 NFLAPGYAS
-499 IPNGTAADGRT
+499 VADGTTADGRV
-510 IWKVVPTVEA
+510 IYKVIQAPTTRSEIIN
-520 TTEAELEGSFKR
+520 LLSKDGGSICIGSDYEGGAYLSKD
-532 GSVTAISSN
+532 GVTASFAISNNAVVTPLQKKSQRSTFN
-541 ISTATITT
+541 IDGTNLNLFGNGKILGPCNVTDSDEGAIWVQGGSTL
-549 CHSKS
+549 
-554 NLVFKNGS
+554 N
-562 VLKLEPTET
+562 
-571 GSLYTLSVRK
+571 
-581 NSNLTISGN
+581 ISGN
-590 GSIIAPVLINPNPTT
+590 LSI
-605 SQAAAI
+605 
-611 EVGVQANSG
+611 EGG
-620 TVNIYD
+620 TGGHLNACVIIF
-626 NVTLEG
+626 
-632 NSGAAGS
+632 
-639 YALRLV
+639 
-645 NGTANIYGGHFKTAG
+645 NGTTNIQNGYFHSSIDK
-660 GLNGDSECIYL
+660 NGDSNPCIIL
-671 QSIKP
+671 APIKSP
-676 YREAYRQCN
+676 TVTGYSK

-690 GVFETTG
+690 GVFEADG
-697 DAKYLINCKD
+697 DAKFVINCQDEDKD
-707 EPYKDGKCAIKI
+707 RCTVKV
-719 MGGIFVGFNPADN
+719 MGGTFVGFNPADN
-732 TAEGAHTN
+732 TADGAHTN
-740 FVASGYKSVET
+740 YVATGYKSVET

-760 VVKE
+760 VVRE

>member
-34 DGTVTFTA
+34 EGTVTFTA

-90 VDLKKSVTLKLTSGK
+90 NNLKQTVSLKLTTGK
-105 SYDVIFWADATT
+105 TYDVIFWAADNSAKK
-117 DSPYTFNPASQEVS
+117 PYTFDPLTQTVKITYTNV
-131 VDYSK
+131 YS
-136 VNNNSDNC
+136 NNDIC

-155 SGNQSVDVKLTRP
+155 SGNQNVDVKLTRP

-176 DDFDAAKASGL
+176 DDFDAATIAGL
-187 EVTQTEVVAKAFAT
+187 NLTQTQVKATAGDI

-206 GEVSDEADRTFTMKA
+206 GKMEGTEATRTFKMKA
-221 IPTASDGEFPVA
+221 IPTADDGAFPVA
-233 GGYKYLSMDYL
+233 GYKYLLMAYIPISDT
-244 LVGADK
+244 K
-250 ATVDVAFNYGGPQS
+250 ETVDMTFGYNGKS
-264 RTFTNVPVQRNYRTN
+264 TFRSFTNVPLQRNYRTN
-279 IYGSLLTNTT
+279 IYGSLLTNSV

-307 VSVSTFAALKAAAT
+307 VSASTFAALKAAVAN
-321 AGGDVK
+321 GQ
-327 LESAIDF
+327 S
-334 TQVVT
+334 
-339 VDNNKTLTVDL
+339 VDAEKTLVLSGGQSETLNLGDL
-350 NKQNVANAADLW
+350 SISNKNNIW
-362 DNPSVPNSWSL
+362 SVSDSDWSL
-373 FSVRGTD
+373 LSVREN
-380 SKLTL
+380 SSLTIT
-385 SGDGDVIAKAN
+385 SGAYIAKAN
-396 DCYAI
+396 DCYAV
-401 DVQGGGHLVIEGG
+401 DVQDGGHLVIEDG
-414 HYNGNIHAVYVLEG
+414 HFNGNVHAVYVYKG

-440 QKYPDA
+440 QKYSDA
-446 EKADEF
+446 DKADEF
-452 VLNCLDENRKN
+452 VLNCYDANRKN

-499 IPNGTAADGRT
+499 IANGTAADGRT
-510 IWKVVPTVEA
+510 IWKVVPAVEA
-520 TTEAELEGSFKR
+520 TTGAELKGSFKR
-532 GSVTAISSN
+532 GSVTTIGTN
-541 ISTATITT
+541 ISATETIVCKT
-549 CHSKS
+549 KS
-554 NLVFKNGS
+554 NLVLKNGS
-562 VLKLEPTET
+562 VLKVEPTRIAQN
-571 GSLYTLSVRK
+571 YTLGAHGG
-581 NSNLTISGN
+581 SNLSISGN
-590 GSIIAPVLINPNPTT
+590 GSIIAPVLPDPTT
-605 SQAAAI
+605 YLASAI
-611 EVGVQANSG
+611 EVGAASKSG
-620 TVNIYD
+620 TVNIYG
-626 NVTLEG
+626 NVTFEG

-639 YALRLV
+639 YALRLI

-660 GLNGDSECIYL
+660 GSSGNAECIYV
-671 QSIKP
+671 QSSQP
-676 YREAYRQCN
+676 SYGAAYNQCN

-697 DAKYLINCKD
+697 DAKYLINCLDK
-707 EPYKDGKCAIKI
+707 PYKDGKCAIKI

-740 FVASGYKSVET
+740 FVAPGYKSVET

>member
-34 DGTVTFTA
+34 EGTVTFTA

-90 VDLKKSVTLKLTSGK
+90 VNLKKSVTLKLTSGK

-206 GEVSDEADRTFTMKA
+206 GKVSDEADRTFTMKA

-295 EPAFSGEFAHEV
+295 EPAFATTNYNLGALYTASQIGGAVTLSDNVDFDRTIAV
-307 VSVSTFAALKAAAT
+307 QPGKTMSVNLNGKT
-321 AGGDVK
+321 VK
-327 LESAIDF
+327 N
-334 TQVVT
+334 TT
-339 VDNNKTLTVDL
+339 
-350 NKQNVANAADLW
+350 DLW
-362 DNPSVPNSWSL
+362 ENPSVPNSWSL

-414 HYNGNIHAVYVLEG
+414 HYNGNIHAVYVTEG

-446 EKADEF
+446 DKADEF
-452 VLNCLDENRKN
+452 VLNCLDENYKN

-499 IPNGTAADGRT
+499 VCESKTADGRE
-510 IWKVVPTVEA
+510 IWKVIPVTRNNIIA
-520 TTEAELEGSFKR
+520 ALEKQGAK
-532 GSVTAISSN
+532 VCISNDYQGGAYLSKDD
-541 ISTATITT
+541 ITSTLMLNKATITPIPNKMST
-549 CHSKS
+549 INIEGTNLNVTGTGKFVGPSNSYTTTGAFWVQHSNTLNIDGNIS
-554 NLVFKNGS
+554 VESGTNSDFNACVIVFN
-562 VLKLEPTET
+562 
-571 GSLYTLSVRK
+571 
-581 NSNLTISGN
+581 
-590 GSIIAPVLINPNPTT
+590 
-605 SQAAAI
+605 
-611 EVGVQANSG
+611 G
-620 TVNIYD
+620 TVNISNGYFHSSVSKD
-626 NVTLEG
+626 
-632 NSGAAGS
+632 GS
-639 YALRLV
+639 
-645 NGTANIYGGHFKTAG
+645 
-660 GLNGDSECIYL
+660 SSPCIYL
-671 QSIKP
+671 FGNTGV
-676 YREAYRQCN
+676 AYA
-685 LNIYG
+685 NITG
-690 GVFETTG
+690 GVFEADG
-697 DAKYLINCKD
+697 DAMFIINCDDTNKSRCHV
-707 EPYKDGKCAIKI
+707 KV
-719 MGGIFVGFNPADN
+719 MGGTFVGFNPADN
-732 TAEGAHTN
+732 TADGAHTN
-740 FVASGYKSVET
+740 YVAPGYKSVET

>member
-34 DGTVTFTA
+34 EGTVTFTA

-75 KVFGDETTVVGEAEM
+75 PVFGDETTVVGEAEM
-90 VDLKKSVTLKLTSGK
+90 VNLKKSVTLKLTSGK

-206 GEVSDEADRTFTMKA
+206 GKVADEADRTFTMKA

-250 ATVDVAFNYGGPQS
+250 ATVDVAFNYGGPQN

-295 EPAFSGEFAHEV
+295 EPAFATTNYNLGALYTASQIGGAVTLSDNVDFDRTIAV
-307 VSVSTFAALKAAAT
+307 QPGKTMSVNLNGKT
-321 AGGDVK
+321 VK
-327 LESAIDF
+327 N
-334 TQVVT
+334 TT
-339 VDNNKTLTVDL
+339 
-350 NKQNVANAADLW
+350 DLW
-362 DNPSVPNSWSL
+362 ENPSVPNSWSL

-414 HYNGNIHAVYVLEG
+414 HYNGNIHAVYVTEG

-452 VLNCLDENRKN
+452 VLNCLDENYKN

-499 IPNGTAADGRT
+499 IANGTAADGRT
-510 IWKVVPTVEA
+510 IWKVVPAVEA

-562 VLKLEPTET
+562 VLKLEPTD
-571 GSLYTLSVRK
+571 RQP
-581 NSNLTISGN
+581 IH
-590 GSIIAPVLINPNPTT
+590 
-605 SQAAAI
+605 I
-611 EVGVQANSG
+611 E
-620 TVNIYD
+620 
-626 NVTLEG
+626 
-632 NSGAAGS
+632 
-639 YALRLV
+639 
-645 NGTANIYGGHFKTAG
+645 
-660 GLNGDSECIYL
+660 C
-671 QSIKP
+671 P
-676 YREAYRQCN
+676 
-685 LNIYG
+685 
-690 GVFETTG
+690 
-697 DAKYLINCKD
+697 
-707 EPYKDGKCAIKI
+707 
-719 MGGIFVGFNPADN
+719 
-732 TAEGAHTN
+732 
-740 FVASGYKSVET
+740 
-751 TYNGKQAWK
+751 
-760 VVKE
+760 

>member
-34 DGTVTFTA
+34 EGTVTFTA

-90 VDLKKSVTLKLTSGK
+90 VNLKKSVTLKLTSGK

-206 GEVSDEADRTFTMKA
+206 GKVSDEADRTFTMKA

-250 ATVDVAFNYGGPQS
+250 ATVDVAFNYGGPQN

-307 VSVSTFAALKAAAT
+307 VSISTFAALKAAAT

-334 TQVVT
+334 TQAVT

-362 DNPSVPNSWSL
+362 DKAPNQWSL
-373 FSVRGTD
+373 FSVRRGST
-380 SKLTL
+380 LTL
-385 SGDGDVIAKAN
+385 KGDGEVIAKAN
-396 DCYAI
+396 DCYAV
-401 DVQGGGHLVIEGG
+401 DVQDGGHLVIEGG
-414 HYNGNIHAVYVLEG
+414 HYNGNIHAVYVQKG
-428 VAEIKGGTFEVQ
+428 TAEIKGGTFEVQ
-440 QKYPDA
+440 QKYSAEDPD
-446 EKADEF
+446 EY
-452 VLNCLDENRKN
+452 VLNCYDANYIN

-468 IVTGGTFIG
+468 IVSGGTFIG
-477 FNPGDCK
+477 FNPGNCK
-484 AEGNGT
+484 AEDKNGT
-490 NFVAPGYAS
+490 NFLAPGYAS
-499 IPNGTAADGRT
+499 VADGTTADGRV
-510 IWKVVPTVEA
+510 IYKVIQAPTTRSEIIN
-520 TTEAELEGSFKR
+520 LLSKDGGSICIGSDYEGGAYLSKD
-532 GSVTAISSN
+532 GVTASFAISNNAVVTPLQKKSQRSTFN
-541 ISTATITT
+541 IDGTNLNLFGNGKILGPCNVTDSDEGAIWVQGGSTL
-549 CHSKS
+549 
-554 NLVFKNGS
+554 N
-562 VLKLEPTET
+562 
-571 GSLYTLSVRK
+571 
-581 NSNLTISGN
+581 ISGN
-590 GSIIAPVLINPNPTT
+590 LSI
-605 SQAAAI
+605 
-611 EVGVQANSG
+611 EGG
-620 TVNIYD
+620 TGGHLNACVIIF
-626 NVTLEG
+626 
-632 NSGAAGS
+632 
-639 YALRLV
+639 
-645 NGTANIYGGHFKTAG
+645 NGTTNIKNGYFHSSIDK
-660 GLNGDSECIYL
+660 NGDSNPCIIL
-671 QSIKP
+671 APIKSP
-676 YREAYRQCN
+676 TVTGYSK

-690 GVFETTG
+690 GVFEADG
-697 DAKYLINCKD
+697 DAKFVINCQDEDKD
-707 EPYKDGKCAIKI
+707 RCTVKV
-719 MGGIFVGFNPADN
+719 MGGTFVGFNPADN
-732 TAEGAHTN
+732 TADGAHTN
-740 FVASGYKSVET
+740 YVAPGYKSVET

-760 VVKE
+760 VVRE

>member
-34 DGTVTFTA
+34 EGTVTFTA

-75 KVFGDETTVVGEAEM
+75 PVFGDETTVVGEAEM
-90 VDLKKSVTLKLTSGK
+90 DNLKQTVSLKLTTGK
-105 SYDVIFWADATT
+105 TYDVIFWADATT

-206 GEVSDEADRTFTMKA
+206 GKVADEADRTFTMKA

-295 EPAFSGEFAHEV
+295 EPAFATTNYNLGALYTASQIGGAVTLSDNVDFDRTIAV
-307 VSVSTFAALKAAAT
+307 QPGKTMSVNLNGKTVKNAT
-321 AGGDVK
+321 
-327 LESAIDF
+327 
-334 TQVVT
+334 
-339 VDNNKTLTVDL
+339 
-350 NKQNVANAADLW
+350 DLW
-362 DNPSVPNSWSL
+362 ENPSVPNSWSL

-385 SGDGDVIAKAN
+385 SGDGDVIAKVN
-396 DCYAI
+396 DCYAV
-401 DVQGGGHLVIEGG
+401 DVQGGGHLVIDGG
-414 HYNGNIHAVYVLEG
+414 HYNGNIHAVYVTEG

-452 VLNCLDENRKN
+452 VLNCLDENYKN

-499 IPNGTAADGRT
+499 IANGTAADGRT
-510 IWKVVPTVEA
+510 IWKVVPAVEA

-541 ISTATITT
+541 ISTTTITT

-590 GSIIAPVLINPNPTT
+590 GSIIAPVLISPNPTT

-611 EVGVQANSG
+611 EVGVQAYSG
-620 TVNIYD
+620 IVNIYD

-671 QSIKP
+671 ESIKP
-676 YREAYRQCN
+676 YRGTYRQCN

-740 FVASGYKSVET
+740 FVAPGYKSVET

>member
-1 MKRYLLST
+1 MLIPTKFLLT
-9 FTIAAAALLV
+9 R
-19 TSCNDEMDNGLKTGD
+19 
-34 DGTVTFTA
+34 
-42 QLPSEMGTR
+42 TR

-90 VDLKKSVTLKLTSGK
+90 NNLKQTVSLKLTTGK
-105 SYDVIFWADATT
+105 TYDVIFWADATT

-295 EPAFSGEFAHEV
+295 EPAFATTNYNLGALYTASQIGGAVTLSDNVDFDRTIAV
-307 VSVSTFAALKAAAT
+307 QPGKTMSVNLNGKT
-321 AGGDVK
+321 VK
-327 LESAIDF
+327 N
-334 TQVVT
+334 TT
-339 VDNNKTLTVDL
+339 
-350 NKQNVANAADLW
+350 DLW
-362 DNPSVPNSWSL
+362 ENPSVPNSWSL

-414 HYNGNIHAVYVLEG
+414 HYNGNIHAVYVTEG

-452 VLNCLDENRKN
+452 VLNCLDENYKN

-499 IPNGTAADGRT
+499 IANGTAADGRT
-510 IWKVVPTVEA
+510 IWKVVPAVEA

-571 GSLYTLSVRK
+571 GDLYTLSVRK

-590 GSIIAPVLINPNPTT
+590 GSIIAPVLISPNPTT

-740 FVASGYKSVET
+740 FVAPGYKSVET